1 MFSTTDTWK
10 ALTSGINEDLSE
22 PHAVAAQERLKE
34 DISEHLR
41 YLHEE
46 VGEQIYLDRESSTLC
61 LRAPYGDSVAAYV
74 LLPYW
79 AVRTGGD
86 KDFARALKAV
96 QDSIVI
102 AAESGTT
109 IVSVAVIVD
118 PDEPE
123 SQLCLTVEIPVNH
136 DGFGGG
142 TSYVWR
148 AEDTTRG
155 SRPLASGTCL
165 SPHDVSRLVREAYNV
180 TVGLA

>member
-1 MFSTTDTWK
+1 MFSTTDTWR

-46 VGEQIYLDRESSTLC
+46 AGEQIYLDRESETLC
-61 LRAPYGDSVAAYV
+61 LRAPYGDSVVAYV
-74 LLPYW
+74 LLPYQ
-79 AVRTGGD
+79 ATREEND
-86 KDFARALKAV
+86 KDLAGAIKAV
-96 QDSIVI
+96 QDSLVI

-109 IVSVAVIVD
+109 IVSLAVIVD

-123 SQLCLTVEIPVNH
+123 SQLCLTVEVSLNH
-136 DGFGGG
+136 DGFGSG
-142 TSYVWR
+142 TSYVWK

-165 SPHDVSRLVREAYNV
+165 SPHDVARLVREAYNA

>member
-1 MFSTTDTWK
+1 MFSTTDTWR

-46 VGEQIYLDRESSTLC
+46 AGGQIYLDRESETLC

-74 LLPYW
+74 LIPYQ
-79 AVRTGGD
+79 ATREEND
-86 KDFARALKAV
+86 ENFARALKAV
-96 QDSIVI
+96 QDSLVI

-109 IVSVAVIVD
+109 IVSLAVVVD
-118 PDEPE
+118 PNEPE

-142 TSYVWR
+142 NSYVWR

-165 SPHDVSRLVREAYNV
+165 SPHDVARLVREAYNA